1 MGSRAPPEGAKRKK
15 QKEARGPIGCP
26 GWWKEYG
33 ISQRDSP
40 LPGYLQG
47 EVAGMRGGLHVLI
60 CKIGIITSI
69 LKGWFEI
76 KLDEVCKSMIY
87 TLYQQQNAHKT
98 ESILN
103 ICRSREHG
111 SRSKQ

>member
-1 MGSRAPPEGAKRKK
+1 MAEGVWHQPEGFTFTSVPAGRSRRDERGPPEN
-15 QKEARGPIGCP
+15 
-26 GWWKEYG
+26 
-33 ISQRDSP
+33 
-40 LPGYLQG
+40 
-47 EVAGMRGGLHVLI
+47 LHVLI

-103 ICRSREHG
+103 ICGSREHG
-111 SRSKQ
+111 SQSKQ